1 MYEHKD
7 STYIMFLHERFF
19 KRSIF
24 RSLYDIV
31 VKNLQNRGIVVVSI
45 NDIITFQNAN
55 PNKLSFNDNT
65 YPDCNILYIHMFNG
79 MYYGD
84 NIFAKKKLEK
94 EREMLLLL
102 AGKLGVKQIN
112 YSTEIIETIFD
123 KIKSKISVED
133 VNIGANVSKI
143 TKKSIG
149 INGSE
154 TYINRGA
161 PVYLLSDTI
170 QQVDENIRSR
180 LGSMESNIFSYDFY
194 KKNPKLEAFVYKR
207 FEFKMQ
213 KLDYTIEV
221 ADISDKSYEIK
232 SFLMGCG
239 VGFSYE
245 NNTHT
250 TEKINY
256 TFEFFDDKE
265 LRLELFEFMRRSKD
279 KFINTR
285 EVYDNSDDKGL
296 AVNYI
301 CDHVISEIQKYEFID
316 IDMTKYD
323 KYKNSN
329 GYVNLYKKFIEWK
342 QKQLPGTFK
351 GLSHN
356 FVSSKQIDEWIDN
369 TFNDSD
375 IKEFKKISSDDNEI
389 LVQGIYKTNINKS
402 SSEESPVSSE
412 SINFIDTT
420 DDEKKEQPID
430 YSNDNEHIKKT
441 QIKKYKPYIPRI
453 FINELYTKPRKQL
466 RKLKLTRNILFP
478 REQVASSKIFLQTQ
492 QPSEQNQEIFD
503 TQHNNSPNE
512 QTI

>member
-1 MYEHKD
+1 
-7 STYIMFLHERFF
+7 MFLHERFF
-19 KRSIF
+19 KKSIF

-31 VKNLQNRGIVVVSI
+31 VKNLQNRGIVVISI
-45 NDIITFQNAN
+45 NDIITFQNEN
-55 PNKLSFNDNT
+55 PSKLSFNDNT
-65 YPDCNILYIHMFNG
+65 YPDCNILYVHMFNG

-84 NIFAKKKLEK
+84 NMFAKKKLEK

-112 YSTEIIETIFD
+112 YSTEIIETTFD

-133 VNIGANVSKI
+133 VNIGVGVSKV

-221 ADISDKSYEIK
+221 EDTSDKSYEIK

-245 NNTHT
+245 NNTHS

-285 EVYDNSDDKGL
+285 EVYENSNNKDI

-301 CDHVISEIQKYEFID
+301 CDHVISEIQKYIFID
-316 IDMTKYD
+316 IDITKYEKFKD
-323 KYKNSN
+323 EN

-342 QKQLPGTFK
+342 QKQSSGTFK
-351 GLSHN
+351 GVCHG
-356 FVSSKQIDEWIDN
+356 FVSSKQIDEWIEN
-369 TFNDSD
+369 TFNDSN
-375 IKEFKKISSDDNEI
+375 IKEFKKISGYDNET
-389 LVQGIYKTNINKS
+389 LVQGIYKTNIKR
-402 SSEESPVSSE
+402 P
-412 SINFIDTT
+412 
-420 DDEKKEQPID
+420 K
-430 YSNDNEHIKKT
+430 
-441 QIKKYKPYIPRI
+441 
-453 FINELYTKPRKQL
+453 
-466 RKLKLTRNILFP
+466 
-478 REQVASSKIFLQTQ
+478 
-492 QPSEQNQEIFD
+492 
-503 TQHNNSPNE
+503 
-512 QTI
+512 